1 MSAEFLNSLSNDFA
15 KLLFNV
21 EDYNV
26 IIKVGRSPN
35 ILNFKAHS
43 CVLRTRSTYFHSALS
58 NDWVKT
64 DGNFIAFEKSNIS
77 PEVFQMILKYLYS
90 GTICLEN
97 QNPTR
102 VIDLIAAAD
111 ELILTELVNFLKE
124 YLLTHYDEWIRQH
137 ALQILYHTAFHSCKE
152 LQDICLEMICE
163 NPSSVFGTTAFSAI
177 DESVLITILKRDDLQ
192 MDEIDLWDYL
202 IQWAIARTPKLK
214 FDVSKWS
221 DGDFQ
226 VLQSTLKNCMPLI
239 KFNHIN
245 PNKIP
250 IRLNHF
256 NRIITC
262 NTDSLPDHQTIILD
276 NLFDSNLIKLKHA
289 TVISHW
295 IDRIE
300 DPEQTQLYRKS
311 PSHSFKL
318 LLRGSRDGFSAR
330 KFHELCKDKGATV
343 VIMKIAG
350 TGEVIGGFNP
360 ENWKGGF
367 FGNWVKSMDSF
378 IFSLGVESENLKN
391 SKLSRI
397 KKNHSRMAVFSAD
410 VRGPCFG
417 NRDLWMSNY
426 NNLSKGCS
434 SRNSYYEKNLIDSQ
448 EFDLEDYEVFQ
459 IFHQQS
465 VNEKTI

>member
-226 VLQSTLKNCMPLI
+226 VLQSTLKNC
-239 KFNHIN
+239 
-245 PNKIP
+245 
-250 IRLNHF
+250 
-256 NRIITC
+256 
-262 NTDSLPDHQTIILD
+262 
-276 NLFDSNLIKLKHA
+276 
-289 TVISHW
+289 
-295 IDRIE
+295 
-300 DPEQTQLYRKS
+300 
-311 PSHSFKL
+311 
-318 LLRGSRDGFSAR
+318 
-330 KFHELCKDKGATV
+330 
-343 VIMKIAG
+343 
-350 TGEVIGGFNP
+350 
-360 ENWKGGF
+360 
-367 FGNWVKSMDSF
+367 
-378 IFSLGVESENLKN
+378 VESENLKN